1 MRAGRISFGAVG
13 TEMDVSSKI
22 RHWCARAER
31 SPQQVRRKLADW
43 GASGQADRILD
54 ALLDEDYVNAVR
66 FAEAFT
72 HDHLEFRNW
81 GPRQDS
87 LGLDPGPPASTGMS
101 LEIPC
106 RLGVVKRWRPPRPG
120 AAQGWRRLRR
130 TPPGE
135 GHRGL
140 GPQGFSIDCAIRA
153 AEAAE
158 AD

>member
-13 TEMDVSSKI
+13 TELDVSSKI

-43 GASGQADRILD
+43 GASDQADRILH
-54 ALLDEDYVNAVR
+54 ALLDEDYVNPVR

-81 GPRQDS
+81 GPAKILSALTQAHWIDGDVARKALS
-87 LGLDPGPPASTGMS
+87 ARGGEAVEAAAL
-101 LEIPC
+101 
-106 RLGVVKRWRPPRPG
+106 R
-120 AAQGWRRLRR
+120 AAQGWRRLRPDAPR
-130 TPPGE
+130 E
-135 GHRGL
+135 KAIAALARK
-140 GPQGFSIDCAIRA
+140 GFSIDCAIRA